1 MRTQVDADA
10 SPVFLDGF
18 EVLDGCHRDTV
29 LALGRLA
36 ELAQRLDG
44 NEPDEQARRLA
55 REVVEFFSTTSYE
68 HHQDEERHIFPKL
81 AASGDAEMV
90 QAVERLRQDHG
101 WLQQDWLELEP
112 QLDAIAS
119 GQSWVDLDMLR
130 EGVEIFTALSQDHV
144 TLEESLIYPQARTR
158 IRADERQAMGREMA
172 ARRRA
177 HEAR

>member
-1 MRTQVDADA
+1 MRTRADPDAP
-10 SPVFLDGF
+10 PVLLDGF
-18 EVLDGCHRDTV
+18 EVLDACHRDTV

-36 ELAQRLDG
+36 ELARRLDG
-44 NEPDEQARRLA
+44 NEPDEQVRRLA
-55 REVVEFFSTTSYE
+55 REIVDFFSTTSYE

-81 AASGDAEMV
+81 ALTGDAAMV

-101 WLQQDWLELEP
+101 WLQQDWLELQP

-144 TLEESLIYPQARTR
+144 TLEESLIYPEARGR
-158 IRADERQAMGREMA
+158 LQQEERHAMGREMA

-177 HEAR
+177 RDDR